1 MLLIKEKN
9 VSNSINYVLED
20 GTELYE
26 VDWNGEIYSNGFK
39 DGKDTNCTYKPVYR
53 FQVENIDLDTL
64 EENSKEY
71 DEASEIIG
79 FEQF

>member
-9 VSNSINYVLED
+9 INNSIDYVLED
-20 GTELYE
+20 GTELYKI
-26 VDWNGEIYSNGFK
+26 DWNGEIYLNGFK

-53 FQVENIDLDTL
+53 FQSENIDLNAL